1 MRISDWSSDVCSSD
15 LVKRLVRRGRV
26 TAARRHGNRWI
37 AAGALE
43 MAGQVT
49 GCAHPQAQLA
59 TLAVGGANPCGLHF
73 AQAERGS
80 RLDGARI
87 IGRGRA
93 AFRRMGG
100 PDIGQRTMSV
110 LVRPM
115 AARTTAS

>member
-1 MRISDWSSDVCSSD
+1 MLCYLFMAFFFFKQKTAYEMRISDWSSDVC
-15 LVKRLVRRGRV
+15 LPIWGRV

-59 TLAVGGANPCGLHF
+59 TVDVGGANPGGLHF

-80 RLDGARI
+80 LIDGARI

-93 AFRRMGG
+93 DFRRIGG
-100 PDIGQRTMSV
+100 PDIG
-110 LVRPM
+110 
-115 AARTTAS
+115 

>member
-1 MRISDWSSDVCSSD
+1 MILRPPRSTRTDTLFPYTTLFRSKQAFGITIAHR

-59 TLAVGGANPCGLHF
+59 TVDVGRSNPCGLHS
-73 AQAERGS
+73 AQSTRDRKSG
-80 RLDGARI
+80 
-87 IGRGRA
+87 
-93 AFRRMGG
+93 
-100 PDIGQRTMSV
+100 V
-110 LVRPM
+110 
-115 AARTTAS
+115 

>member
-59 TLAVGGANPCGLHF
+59 TVDVGGANPGGLHF
-73 AQAERGS
+73 PKAERGS
-80 RLDGARI
+80 LIDGARI
-87 IGRGRA
+87 IGRRRA
-93 AFRRMGG
+93 VLSRIVG
-100 PDIGQRTMSV
+100 PDQGMQTSV
-110 LVRPM
+110 GVLRHMERP
-115 AARTTAS
+115 

>member
-1 MRISDWSSDVCSSD
+1 MRISDWSSDVFSSD
-15 LVKRLVRRGRV
+15 LRLVKRLVRRGRV

-59 TLAVGGANPCGLHF
+59 TVDVGGANPGGLHF

-80 RLDGARI
+80 LIDGARI

-93 AFRRMGG
+93 DFRRIGG
-100 PDIGQRTMSV
+100 PETG
-110 LVRPM
+110 
-115 AARTTAS
+115 